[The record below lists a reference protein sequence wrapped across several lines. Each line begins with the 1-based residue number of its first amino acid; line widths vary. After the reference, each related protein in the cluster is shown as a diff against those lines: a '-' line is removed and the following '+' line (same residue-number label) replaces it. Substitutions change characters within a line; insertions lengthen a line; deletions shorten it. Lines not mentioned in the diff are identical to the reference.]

1 VTYTLLSSGASSS
14 KSSMVKNKGIVAKSY
29 ESDEEDVSSHDNE
42 MTEVKVPMAFADDEN
57 VAVGKISRSLPLTH
71 F

>member
-1 VTYTLLSSGASSS
+1 
-14 KSSMVKNKGIVAKSY
+14 MVKNKGIVAKSY

-57 VAVGKISRSLPLTH
+57 VAVGKKSARNGEWVKITMKK
-71 F
+71 